1 MVHYKLIYFSF
12 RGRAEVP
19 RQLFALAGQ
28 DYEDVR
34 YTLDEWPKHKD
45 EMPFGQMPVLEVDG
59 KKLCQ
64 SRAIARFLAKRFV
77 VADCH
82 KFTGKGYAGKNALD
96 EAVVDSIVDQCED
109 FFAEIRPYFRA
120 AAGMEQGDVENL
132 EKHLLLPARQKF
144 FTFMTNFLRNNKSG
158 YLVGDS
164 LTWADLC
171 VANFADLF
179 NKVATLYDGFPEE
192 LAKIAEHHQQEL
204 ESDVN

>member
-64 SRAIARFLAKRFV
+64 SRAIARFLAKRF
-77 VADCH
+77 
-82 KFTGKGYAGKNALD
+82 GYAGKNALD

-179 NKVATLYDGFPEE
+179 NKVATLYDGFPEMKAHV
-192 LAKIAEHHQQEL
+192 AKVQSIPALKRWIECRPKT
-204 ESDVN
+204 DY